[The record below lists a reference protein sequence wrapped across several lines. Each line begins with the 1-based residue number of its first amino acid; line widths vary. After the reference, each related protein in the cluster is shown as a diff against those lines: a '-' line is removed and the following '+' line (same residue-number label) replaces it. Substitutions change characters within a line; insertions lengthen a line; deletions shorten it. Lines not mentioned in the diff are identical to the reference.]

1 MTVFYSISFFR
12 KRLQNLLQVKKGV
25 YAGVDKEVHNAF
37 ANATIEEIRNN
48 RDMILVDDAM
58 VVVKLRMPDKKH
70 QLARKDGY
78 RLIYMA
84 YKQEEKVVL
93 LDIYPKNGP
102 QQQLSLS
109 DDALLELLDCFNV
122 ECAAG
127 ELVEYIL

>member
-1 MTVFYSISFFR
+1 M
-12 KRLQNLLQVKKGV
+12 
-25 YAGVDKEVHNAF
+25 HNAF

>member
-1 MTVFYSISFFR
+1 
-12 KRLQNLLQVKKGV
+12 
-25 YAGVDKEVHNAF
+25 
-37 ANATIEEIRNN
+37 
-48 RDMILVDDAM
+48 
-58 VVVKLRMPDKKH
+58 
-70 QLARKDGY
+70 
-78 RLIYMA
+78 MA